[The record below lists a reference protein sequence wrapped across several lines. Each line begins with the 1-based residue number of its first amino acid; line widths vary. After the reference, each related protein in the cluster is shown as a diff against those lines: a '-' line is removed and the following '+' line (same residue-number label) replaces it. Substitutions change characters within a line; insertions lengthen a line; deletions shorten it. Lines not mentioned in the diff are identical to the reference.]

1 MEKDVTDGKPK
12 GLPLARSHIEQIFPK
27 LTQSQIQRI
36 GHYGYM
42 RIVQP
47 GEVLIDQGHSN
58 VPFFILVSGQ
68 IEILRPSGSVETLIT
83 VHGPGEFT
91 GEVNMISGRRAM
103 FRARATKLSK
113 VIEMNRQQM
122 MVILQSDPEIGDI
135 LMRAFIL
142 RRVELIAAGVGDV
155 VLIGSVNSPDT
166 FRIKEF
172 LMRNGHPYNYI
183 DLDNDADVQSLLD
196 NFHVAVDDIPVLI
209 CQGKFVFLNP
219 SNSQIADCLGFNE
232 PINQT
237 KIRDLIIIG
246 AGPSGLA
253 AAVYGASE
261 GLDVLVLETSLPGG
275 QAGSSSRIENY
286 LGFPTGI
293 SGQELASRAY
303 NQAQKF
309 GAEILISKG
318 TRLRCDRKPF
328 TVEIENGVQISAR
341 AIIIATGAAYRRLQI
356 QNLNRFEGAG
366 IYYGAT
372 FLESQICKGDEIVV
386 VGGGNSAGQ
395 AAVFL
400 ADSAR
405 KVNLLV
411 RSEGLAKSMSRYL
424 IRRIEDNPKIVLKT
438 FTEIIALEGKSH
450 LESVRWKNNKTE
462 EIEHHHIR
470 NVFIM
475 SGAIP
480 NTKWLEGCISLDSK
494 GFIKTGANLLP
505 EDLRQ
510 SRWPLS
516 RHPYLLETNLPG
528 IFAVGDVRDGS
539 IKRVASAVGEGSI
552 AISFVHHVL
561 NE

>member
-1 MEKDVTDGKPK
+1 
-12 GLPLARSHIEQIFPK
+12 
-27 LTQSQIQRI
+27 
-36 GHYGYM
+36 
-42 RIVQP
+42 
-47 GEVLIDQGHSN
+47 
-58 VPFFILVSGQ
+58 
-68 IEILRPSGSVETLIT
+68 
-83 VHGPGEFT
+83 
-91 GEVNMISGRRAM
+91 
-103 FRARATKLSK
+103 
-113 VIEMNRQQM
+113 
-122 MVILQSDPEIGDI
+122 
-135 LMRAFIL
+135 
-142 RRVELIAAGVGDV
+142 
-155 VLIGSVNSPDT
+155 
-166 FRIKEF
+166 
-172 LMRNGHPYNYI
+172 
-183 DLDNDADVQSLLD
+183 
-196 NFHVAVDDIPVLI
+196 
-209 CQGKFVFLNP
+209 
-219 SNSQIADCLGFNE
+219 
-232 PINQT
+232 
-237 KIRDLIIIG
+237 
-246 AGPSGLA
+246 
-253 AAVYGASE
+253 
-261 GLDVLVLETSLPGG
+261 
-275 QAGSSSRIENY
+275 
-286 LGFPTGI
+286 
-293 SGQELASRAY
+293 
-303 NQAQKF
+303 
-309 GAEILISKG
+309 
-318 TRLRCDRKPF
+318 
-328 TVEIENGVQISAR
+328 
-341 AIIIATGAAYRRLQI
+341 
-356 QNLNRFEGAG
+356 
-366 IYYGAT
+366 
-372 FLESQICKGDEIVV
+372 LESQVCKGDEIVF

-480 NTKWLEGCISLDSK
+480 NTNWLEGCISLDSK

-552 AISFVHHVL
+552 AISFVHQVL